1 MDDHSRSKNNDVKK
15 KILIM
20 MSNRNNVI
28 VTNDSHG
35 NENQGKNSIKQDSV
49 TKADK
54 KRNSIKNII

>member
-1 MDDHSRSKNNDVKK
+1 
-15 KILIM
+15 M